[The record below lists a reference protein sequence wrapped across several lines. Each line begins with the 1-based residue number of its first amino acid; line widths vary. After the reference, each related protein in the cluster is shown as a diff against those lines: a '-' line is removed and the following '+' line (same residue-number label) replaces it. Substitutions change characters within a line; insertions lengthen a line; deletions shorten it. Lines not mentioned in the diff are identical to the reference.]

1 MHPYQQMSARKFW
14 SRSVTTGFDAV
25 SLFDDQVPL
34 VRKGEKVMSAG
45 SCFAAE
51 LVPYLEGNG
60 LTYLR
65 TEYTHSFY
73 NHVPPENL
81 SYDRFT
87 AAYGNVYT
95 ARQILQLFLR
105 AHGRFR
111 PSEDRWRETDAVVDP
126 YRPGLKYAARTD
138 AEFDALTAQHL
149 AAIASA
155 FAQCDVLIFT
165 LGLTEAWVSREDGAV
180 FPACPGTIAGTFNPE
195 RHAFHNF
202 TVQEI
207 VADLNSFIMQ
217 LRQVNG
223 GVRVILTVSPVP
235 LVATASSKHVV
246 VATTYSKSVL
256 RVAAEEVS
264 QANGEVY
271 YFPSFE
277 IITGPQAPA
286 SFFEADRRRVSRE
299 GVAAVMK
306 AFIASCALGERVV
319 EAGTESL
326 IASRQV

>member
-1 MHPYQQMSARKFW
+1 MTDSRLPMAMSI
-14 SRSVTTGFDAV
+14 
-25 SLFDDQVPL
+25 PL
-34 VRKGEKVMSAG
+34 
-45 SCFAAE
+45 
-51 LVPYLEGNG
+51 
-60 LTYLR
+60 
-65 TEYTHSFY
+65 
-73 NHVPPENL
+73 
-81 SYDRFT
+81 
-87 AAYGNVYT
+87 
-95 ARQILQLFLR
+95 
-105 AHGRFR
+105 GRFYSFFSALMADFAR
-111 PSEDRWRETDAVVDP
+111 RRTAGGRRTQSWIHIVPV
-126 YRPGLKYAARTD
+126 KYAARTD

-235 LVATASSKHVV
+235 LVATASSKHGV